1 MDTTARGDKKKLR
14 ACSPVWGGKQR
25 ARTPLSSTL
34 PCPSQVKASWPRTAP
49 ASWER
54 GGHGKSCLEQ
64 SPTTSVPPRSSTG
77 VVQAQLGGPGWQGM
91 GQECCSARRGA
102 EPGIHGHGRC
112 VWAWR
117 VGREESSLGLP
128 EGSGPELSFK
138 RT

>member
-54 GGHGKSCLEQ
+54 GVPWEVLSGAIANHLGASQEQHRGCASTAGRAWLAGH
-64 SPTTSVPPRSSTG
+64 R
-77 VVQAQLGGPGWQGM
+77 AGM
-91 GQECCSARRGA
+91 LLCPERGRA
-102 EPGIHGHGRC
+102 WDS
-112 VWAWR
+112 WAWPVC
-117 VGREESSLGLP
+117 VGMEGGEGGKLFGLA
-128 EGSGPELSFK
+128 
-138 RT
+138 